1 MPIEFLCF
9 IGGSLLI
16 LIPGI
21 WLASALSLGKDTIER
36 WTYGSC
42 LGLALATYLASVI
55 SHFHLQW
62 FYPLWTATAFA
73 CLLARWRSRAI
84 IQRGP
89 NSRWIILILTLVA
102 IARFGIALPQPL
114 PEGQYDPTVHLI
126 LAGKIQ
132 QTQHAIHDW
141 LPFES
146 VALNYPTGSHTLIVV
161 LSAITGLPLHTA
173 FKDLIPLLGILSTAQ
188 IFLFARRAIGDE
200 SAALWSAAAY
210 GLLAW
215 FGSND
220 YFRWGGLPNEMGMLF
235 FISILTLW
243 LDDIRAWIRVPAMGL
258 IFAALILVHHH
269 SMLVSGILL
278 AVCAIVPM
286 SRFNPASSR
295 KILILAIAAACIL
308 DGFFLIPYAMKIT
321 TLNSTSILY
330 DSEPALN
337 LSKILV
343 GIGLINAPLA
353 LIGIILWANGR
364 APRIHPVVI
373 WAISILAS
381 LFLATEYGI
390 PLVTK
395 ALNHSPAIAF
405 APSRFLTDLNYFLPL
420 LAGISIAFLQ
430 ARLRIKTPWVFA
442 LICCAAL
449 ADYRQWKGLIRPDES
464 SSPPPGFVEACRW
477 IHAHTSPATVVLD
490 RDNWTTYLTWRR
502 STFTPLSGSDPIPD
516 HSILIHHLAAI
527 VSGEI
532 PPDSPDM
539 TIVKILPTDTPS
551 TQPILWTHTGYKV
564 IQIWPAQR

>member
-1 MPIEFLCF
+1 
-9 IGGSLLI
+9 
-16 LIPGI
+16 
-21 WLASALSLGKDTIER
+21 
-36 WTYGSC
+36 
-42 LGLALATYLASVI
+42 
-55 SHFHLQW
+55 
-62 FYPLWTATAFA
+62 
-73 CLLARWRSRAI
+73 
-84 IQRGP
+84 
-89 NSRWIILILTLVA
+89 
-102 IARFGIALPQPL
+102 
-114 PEGQYDPTVHLI
+114 
-126 LAGKIQ
+126 
-132 QTQHAIHDW
+132 
-141 LPFES
+141 
-146 VALNYPTGSHTLIVV
+146 
-161 LSAITGLPLHTA
+161 
-173 FKDLIPLLGILSTAQ
+173 
-188 IFLFARRAIGDE
+188 
-200 SAALWSAAAY
+200 
-210 GLLAW
+210 
-215 FGSND
+215 
-220 YFRWGGLPNEMGMLF
+220 
-235 FISILTLW
+235 
-243 LDDIRAWIRVPAMGL
+243 
-258 IFAALILVHHH
+258 
-269 SMLVSGILL
+269 MLVSGILL

-343 GIGLINAPLA
+343 GIGLVNAPLA
-353 LIGIILWANGR
+353 LIGIILWASSR
-364 APRIHPVVI
+364 APKIHPVVI

-395 ALNHSPAIAF
+395 ALNHSAAIAF

-477 IHAHTSPATVVLD
+477 INTHTSPTTVVLD

-527 VSGEI
+527 VSGET